1 MRRPPPRG
9 GTCGLRYRRAGSFSR
24 SWQCNR
30 GYGTLDHEPIGSD
43 HDLISLFEHDLFGK
57 PVSTFPDHAV
67 ESRQN
72 APSQHDR
79 HVERRIRPDAV
90 AERGPAIALR
100 ERNMALVPDYV
111 RFVSRLLPMLRDARV
126 ARSSA

>member
-1 MRRPPPRG
+1 MNRLDRIMISSLCLSMISG
-9 GTCGLRYRRAGSFSR
+9 QTLRV
-24 SWQCNR
+24 CP
-30 GYGTLDHEPIGSD
+30 E
-43 HDLISLFEHDLFGK
+43 GK